1 MKIAIIGYG
10 KMGQMIELEAN
21 KLSTPVSKIINN
33 YTELSSTE
41 FDKDEVAIEFTEPS
55 ACLKNIE
62 ILSSKGVKIV
72 CGTTG
77 WDDNIN
83 EVKEIVKKHNTGFI
97 YASNFSIGVN
107 IFWKIIE
114 ETSSIINKFDHYDI
128 MGHEIHHNKKKDSPS
143 GTALTTAKIITNK
156 IDRKKQIVTNRI
168 DGEIKPN
175 ELHFSSSRC
184 GSIIGKHEVIF
195 DSPTD
200 SIRISHDSKDRS
212 SYAIGAIN
220 CAKWIKNKTGFY
232 SIKNYMEELLNE

>member
-1 MKIAIIGYG
+1 
-10 KMGQMIELEAN
+10 MGRMVELEAK
-21 KLSTPVSKIINN
+21 KLSIPISKIINSH
-33 YTELSSTE
+33 TELSSAT
-41 FDKDEVAIEFTEPS
+41 FDKDEIAIEFTEPS
-55 ACLKNIE
+55 ICLKNIKT
-62 ILSSKGVKIV
+62 LSSKGVKIV

-77 WDDNIN
+77 WDKNIN

-107 IFWKIIE
+107 IFWRIIE
-114 ETSSIINKFDHYDI
+114 EASSIINKFDNYDI

-143 GTALTTAKIITNK
+143 GTALTTANVIINK
-156 IDRKKQIVTNRI
+156 VARKKHIVTNKI
-168 DGEIKPN
+168 DGEIKAS

-184 GSIIGKHEVIF
+184 GNIIGKHEVIF

-200 SIRISHDSKDRS
+200 SISISHDSKDRS